1 MDHITLR
8 IENIRNWWSELHYTP
23 LQKRALA
30 FLAIA
35 VVALS
40 GIYIAKGNSQEI
52 VNSDAPVILDVPQV
66 QMYIDVA
73 GGVNKPG
80 VYKLQSGA
88 RVIDAVRAA
97 GGAIK
102 GSDTSDINLA
112 RLLKDGEQIYIYP
125 PQKAGSTSI
134 RRTTVRAARPTG
146 PIAVNRATAKE
157 FEALDGIGPVLA
169 NRIVAYRKTNG
180 PFASVDDLLKVQG
193 IGPSKFAQFKSKLRV

>member
-1 MDHITLR
+1 MDEISIRL
-8 IENIRNWWSELHYTP
+8 ENIRTWWNELHYTP

-30 FLAIA
+30 FIA
-35 VVALS
+35 VAVIALS
-40 GIYIAKGNSQEI
+40 GIYIARGNSQEI
-52 VNSDAPVILDVPQV
+52 VNSDVPVTIDVAQIQLYV
-66 QMYIDVA
+66 DVA
-73 GGVNKPG
+73 GGVAKPG
-80 VYKLQSGA
+80 VYKLQQGA

-102 GSDTSDINLA
+102 GADSSDINLA

-125 PQKAGSTSI
+125 PQKAGVSTSH
-134 RRTTVRAARPTG
+134 RTTVRASRPTG
-146 PIAVNRATAKE
+146 PVAVNRATAKE

-180 PFASVDDLLKVQG
+180 PFASVDDLLKVAG

>member
-8 IENIRNWWSELHYTP
+8 IENICNWWSELHYTP

-35 VVALS
+35 VIAFS

-52 VNSDAPVILDVPQV
+52 VNSDAPVILDAPQV
-66 QMYIDVA
+66 QMYVDVA
-73 GGVNKPG
+73 GGVAKPG
-80 VYKLQSGA
+80 VYKLQPGA

-112 RLLKDGEQIYIYP
+112 RLLKDSEQIYIYP
-125 PQKAGSTSI
+125 PQKAGVSSA
-134 RRTTVRAARPTG
+134 RRAPVRAARPTG

-157 FEALDGIGPVLA
+157 FESLDGIGPVLA

-193 IGPSKFAQFKSKLRV
+193 IGPSKFAQFKSKLHV

>member
-1 MDHITLR
+1 MEQILIR
-8 IENIRNWWSELHYTP
+8 IENIRTWWSELHYTP

-35 VVALS
+35 IIALS

-52 VNSDAPVILDVPQV
+52 VNSDVPVTVDVAQIQLYV
-66 QMYIDVA
+66 DIA
-73 GGVNKPG
+73 GGVVKPG
-80 VYKLQSGA
+80 VYKLQQGS

-102 GSDTSDINLA
+102 GADTSDINLA
-112 RLLKDGEQIYIYP
+112 RILKDGEQIYIYP
-125 PQKAGSTSI
+125 PQKSGTQSTL
-134 RRTTVRAARPTG
+134 RRTVRALRPTG
-146 PIAVNRATAKE
+146 PLAVNRATAKE

-180 PFASVDDLLKVQG
+180 PFTTVDDLLKVAG
-193 IGPSKFAQFKSKLRV
+193 IGPAKFAQFKSKLRV